1 MDFLDADGLAGE
13 DLAEIDFFVAQT
25 NAAAACDH
33 DGFVMEGIIDIGQAG
48 VRAWRRLID
57 FCGTLHIQS
66 FMRALLVEDVH
77 ELVEAG
83 LLLEEV
89 GGGRFRGLFFQGEMH
104 AFVAAILLRMARLDA
119 LNANA
124 EAKPPDGK
132 FAEVEQSI
140 GRCKRDTI
148 VAADVRRQATFLKKA
163 LKDGESVVFP
173 DKRKRF
179 ASEQETTGVIGNGE
193 GIRHHFGRWSS

>member
-1 MDFLDADGLAGE
+1 M
-13 DLAEIDFFVAQT
+13 
-25 NAAAACDH
+25 
-33 DGFVMEGIIDIGQAG
+33 
-48 VRAWRRLID
+48 
-57 FCGTLHIQS
+57 QS
-66 FMRALLVEDVH
+66 FMRTLLVEDVH

-104 AFVAAILLRMARLDA
+104 AFVAAILLRMAGLDT

-132 FAEVEQSI
+132 FAEVEQSM

-148 VAADVRRQATFLKKA
+148 VAADVSRQATFLKQP
-163 LKDGESVVFP
+163 LKDSEGVVFP
-173 DKRKRF
+173 GGRKGF
-179 ASEQETTGVIGNGE
+179 AGEQKTTGVIGDCK
-193 GIRHHFGRWSS
+193 GITVLAIA

>member
-1 MDFLDADGLAGE
+1 M
-13 DLAEIDFFVAQT
+13 
-25 NAAAACDH
+25 
-33 DGFVMEGIIDIGQAG
+33 
-48 VRAWRRLID
+48 R
-57 FCGTLHIQS
+57 TLP
-66 FMRALLVEDVH
+66 VEDVH

-89 GGGRFRGLFFQGEMH
+89 GGGRFRGLLFPGEMH

-140 GRCKRDTI
+140 GRRKRDAI
-148 VAADVRRQATFLKKA
+148 VAADVAGTPGCPSGRAA
-163 LKDGESVVFP
+163 VSVVL
-173 DKRKRF
+173 
-179 ASEQETTGVIGNGE
+179 
-193 GIRHHFGRWSS
+193 